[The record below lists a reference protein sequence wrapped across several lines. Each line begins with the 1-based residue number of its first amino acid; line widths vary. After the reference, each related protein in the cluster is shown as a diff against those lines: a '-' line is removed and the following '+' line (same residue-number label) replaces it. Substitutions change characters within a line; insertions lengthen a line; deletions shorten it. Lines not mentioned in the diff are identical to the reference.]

1 MRKDALPTLQ
11 PHWVDIEI
19 NQSRVRIIKVKFTQ
33 QINKLLE
40 IPLKQEKIQFSLLVL
55 LNLGAMAGHDLW
67 KLVQSGLASSG
78 IRTRQHAE
86 AISQGNSDIQELADL
101 QPAFSHSFEKQNDGQ

>member
-19 NQSRVRIIKVKFTQ
+19 NQSRVKIIKVEFTR

-40 IPLKQEKIQFSLLVL
+40 IPSK
-55 LNLGAMAGHDLW
+55 
-67 KLVQSGLASSG
+67 
-78 IRTRQHAE
+78 
-86 AISQGNSDIQELADL
+86 
-101 QPAFSHSFEKQNDGQ
+101 